1 MKSMKVSPEFP
12 ARDANSPV
20 SHKSLFSEKDVLQTH
35 YLQTTGSCR
44 RILEHWRMILVVI
57 VPLVAMIVFSS
68 FNLSEAIQ
76 LKETTAIATSRI
88 NSARYLTKF
97 IQTMQRERGRSATF
111 ISLNT
116 KTNESYAVLQ
126 TAQQNTDKAAHNLV
140 FETDTITVNNTKLT
154 KLEMIA
160 DILEIRRKINKSSL
174 SVLEALEFFTNM
186 NNALMEDLFVNIDIP
201 SGKNLHSKLMVLV
214 FLLRHIDLVGLQRAR
229 IAYLFTTCDFNSK
242 EIQVYKYIEGK
253 AQSYLSIVFNYDSNI
268 KKAYM
273 ENDLNAD
280 EYMDKVN
287 AELWSESYASVCRNQ
302 TESERFIKSAEWFRN
317 VSKFIDFAFV
327 IYHNSSELLKNSLS
341 TISDEADFRFALF
354 TSLQVILTLT
364 SFVLLAWYI
373 TCVNRMTIRLTKYA
387 NEIKSKTKELAV
399 EKRLTEKLLY
409 RMIPMKIALQL
420 KEEGFV
426 PAEEFPEASVYF
438 SDIVGFTSLCS
449 RCRPMQVIDLLNEIY
464 S

>member
-88 NSARYLTKF
+88 NSAGYLTKF

-160 DILEIRRKINKSSL
+160 DILEIRRKINTSSL
-174 SVLEALEFFTNM
+174 SVLEALEFFTNI

-242 EIQVYKYIEGK
+242 EIQV
-253 AQSYLSIVFNYDSNI
+253 V
-268 KKAYM
+268 
-273 ENDLNAD
+273 
-280 EYMDKVN
+280 V
-287 AELWSESYASVCRNQ
+287 
-302 TESERFIKSAEWFRN
+302 
-317 VSKFIDFAFV
+317 
-327 IYHNSSELLKNSLS
+327 
-341 TISDEADFRFALF
+341 
-354 TSLQVILTLT
+354 
-364 SFVLLAWYI
+364 
-373 TCVNRMTIRLTKYA
+373 
-387 NEIKSKTKELAV
+387 
-399 EKRLTEKLLY
+399 
-409 RMIPMKIALQL
+409 
-420 KEEGFV
+420 
-426 PAEEFPEASVYF
+426 
-438 SDIVGFTSLCS
+438 
-449 RCRPMQVIDLLNEIY
+449 
-464 S
+464 